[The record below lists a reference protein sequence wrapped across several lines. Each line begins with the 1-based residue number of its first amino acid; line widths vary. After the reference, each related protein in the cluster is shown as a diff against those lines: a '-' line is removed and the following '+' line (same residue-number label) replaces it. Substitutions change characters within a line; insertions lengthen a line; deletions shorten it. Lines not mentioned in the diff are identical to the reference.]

1 MKGAIFM
8 LTPYLVA
15 KNMFDELAETAFSAN
30 TLRGMMNTDIKESD
44 QGYELDIDLP
54 GVHKEQLA
62 AELKDGY
69 LCISATVEQTS
80 NENVQNER
88 YLRRERFLGSCRR
101 SFYVGE
107 RVKQED
113 IRARF
118 EDGILR
124 LFIPKAT
131 QQAQLEQKNLIA
143 FEG

>member
-1 MKGAIFM
+1 M

-15 KNMFDELAETAFSAN
+15 KNMFDELAETAFSAS

-143 FEG
+143 IEG

>member
-1 MKGAIFM
+1 M

-15 KNMFDELAETAFSAN
+15 KNMFDELAESAFGAN

-54 GVHKEQLA
+54 GVHKDHLS

-69 LCISATVEQTS
+69 LCISATAEQTRNDS
-80 NENVQNER
+80 VQNER
-88 YLRRERFLGSCRR
+88 YLRRERFIGSCRR
-101 SFYVGE
+101 SFYVRE
-107 RVKQED
+107 MVKQED

-124 LFIPKAT
+124 LFIPKVS
-131 QQAQLEQKNLIA
+131 QIVQEDQKKLIA
-143 FEG
+143 IEG

>member
-1 MKGAIFM
+1 M

-131 QQAQLEQKNLIA
+131 QQAQLE
-143 FEG
+143 

>member
-1 MKGAIFM
+1 M

-54 GVHKEQLA
+54 GVHKEQLT
-62 AELKDGY
+62 AELKGGY

-113 IRARF
+113 IRGKF

-124 LFIPKAT
+124 LFTPKVT
-131 QQAQLEQKNLIA
+131 QQTRLEQKNLIA
-143 FEG
+143 IEG

>member
-131 QQAQLEQKNLIA
+131 QQAQLEHKNLIA
-143 FEG
+143 IEG

>member
-1 MKGAIFM
+1 M
-8 LTPYLVA
+8 
-15 KNMFDELAETAFSAN
+15 
-30 TLRGMMNTDIKESD
+30 
-44 QGYELDIDLP
+44 
-54 GVHKEQLA
+54 
-62 AELKDGY
+62 
-69 LCISATVEQTS
+69 EQTS

-143 FEG
+143 IEG

>member
-1 MKGAIFM
+1 M
-8 LTPYLVA
+8 LTHYLMA

-54 GVHKEQLA
+54 GVHKDQLA

-80 NENVQNER
+80 NENVQNEH
-88 YLRRERFLGSCRR
+88 YLRRERFLGTCRR

-107 RVKQED
+107 QVKQED
-113 IRARF
+113 IHAKF
-118 EDGILR
+118 ENGILR
-124 LFIPKAT
+124 LFIPKVT
-131 QQAQLEQKNLIA
+131 RQAQLEQKNLIA
-143 FEG
+143 IEG

>member
-1 MKGAIFM
+1 M
-8 LTPYLVA
+8 LTPYLMA
-15 KNMFDELAETAFSAN
+15 KNMFDELAESAFSAN
-30 TLRGMMNTDIKESD
+30 ILRGMMNTDIKESD

-54 GVHKEQLA
+54 DVHKEQLA

-113 IRARF
+113 IRGKF

-131 QQAQLEQKNLIA
+131 QQTQLEQKNLIA
-143 FEG
+143 IEG

>member
-1 MKGAIFM
+1 M
-8 LTPYLVA
+8 TPYLVA
-15 KNMFDELAETAFSAN
+15 KNMFDELAESAFGAN

-54 GVHKEQLA
+54 GVHKDHLS

-69 LCISATVEQTS
+69 LCISATVEQTH
-80 NENVQNER
+80 NDNVQNER
-88 YLRRERFLGSCRR
+88 YLRRERFIGSCRR

-107 RVKQED
+107 MVKQED

-124 LFIPKAT
+124 LFIPKVS
-131 QQAQLEQKNLIA
+131 QMVQEDQKKLIA
-143 FEG
+143 IEG

>member
-143 FEG
+143 IEG

>member
-1 MKGAIFM
+1 M

-54 GVHKEQLA
+54 GVHKEQLT

-113 IRARF
+113 IRGKF

-124 LFIPKAT
+124 LFIPKVT
-131 QQAQLEQKNLIA
+131 QQTRLEQKNLIA
-143 FEG
+143 IEG

>member
-131 QQAQLEQKNLIA
+131 QQAQLE
-143 FEG
+143 

>member
-1 MKGAIFM
+1 M
-8 LTPYLVA
+8 LTPYLIA
-15 KNMFDELAETAFSAN
+15 KNMFDELAESAFSAN

-54 GVHKEQLA
+54 GVHKENLS

-69 LCISATVEQTS
+69 LCINATVEQTH
-80 NENVQNER
+80 NDNVQNER
-88 YLRRERFLGSCRR
+88 YLRRERFIGSFRR

-107 RVKQED
+107 MVKQED

-124 LFIPKAT
+124 LFIPKVS
-131 QQAQLEQKNLIA
+131 QMVQEDQKKLIA
-143 FEG
+143 IEG